1 MIGNLLLPLTLHQQ
15 RNCPTPLNISQSY
28 HDWKKK
34 FKVAEKWKEKSVK
47 ESKSVVYRWS
57 VPNGVRKSC
66 AEGLNMLVLHE
77 ILAFRIV
84 RAMHC
89 VVHGWMISHTG

>member
-1 MIGNLLLPLTLHQQ
+1 MERKIGKRIEERCVLLKCT
-15 RNCPTPLNISQSY
+15 
-28 HDWKKK
+28 
-34 FKVAEKWKEKSVK
+34 KW
-47 ESKSVVYRWS
+47 
-57 VPNGVRKSC
+57 C

-89 VVHGWMISHTG
+89 VVHG

>member
-1 MIGNLLLPLTLHQQ
+1 MKRKIGKRIEERCVSL
-15 RNCPTPLNISQSY
+15 
-28 HDWKKK
+28 
-34 FKVAEKWKEKSVK
+34 
-47 ESKSVVYRWS
+47 S

-89 VVHGWMISHTG
+89 VVHG

>member
-1 MIGNLLLPLTLHQQ
+1 MKRKIGKRIEERCVSLKL
-15 RNCPTPLNISQSY
+15 
-28 HDWKKK
+28 
-34 FKVAEKWKEKSVK
+34 
-47 ESKSVVYRWS
+47 
-57 VPNGVRKSC
+57 PNGVRISC

-89 VVHGWMISHTG
+89 VVHG

>member
-1 MIGNLLLPLTLHQQ
+1 MKRKIGKRIEERCVLLKCT
-15 RNCPTPLNISQSY
+15 
-28 HDWKKK
+28 
-34 FKVAEKWKEKSVK
+34 
-47 ESKSVVYRWS
+47 
-57 VPNGVRKSC
+57 NGVRKSC

-89 VVHGWMISHTG
+89 VVHG

>member
-1 MIGNLLLPLTLHQQ
+1 MKRKIGKRIEERCVSLKCT
-15 RNCPTPLNISQSY
+15 
-28 HDWKKK
+28 
-34 FKVAEKWKEKSVK
+34 KWL
-47 ESKSVVYRWS
+47 
-57 VPNGVRKSC
+57 RKSC

-89 VVHGWMISHTG
+89 VVHG

>member
-1 MIGNLLLPLTLHQQ
+1 MKRKIGKRIEERCVSLK
-15 RNCPTPLNISQSY
+15 CI
-28 HDWKKK
+28 
-34 FKVAEKWKEKSVK
+34 
-47 ESKSVVYRWS
+47 
-57 VPNGVRKSC
+57 PNGVRKSC

-89 VVHGWMISHTG
+89 VVHS